1 MAHIEPRPASSAGL
15 FVKLVYWFT
24 RRRFGRV
31 PTPVGIMAH
40 NLAVLSAAAGYE
52 LALERARALDVRL
65 KELAMVKTA
74 LLVGCRFCIDIGA
87 SLARGHGV
95 SPAALMDLP
104 FYTTSP
110 LYTPLER
117 RVLDYTVA
125 MTSTPMV
132 MPPALVDA
140 LRDELG
146 AAAMVEL
153 TAAIAWENHRARF
166 NHAVGAKEEGY
177 SDQTVCL
184 LPWAGSSQPEG
195 APSGP
200 RPLEASTIP

>member
-1 MAHIEPRPASSAGL
+1 MTHIEPRPARSAGL
-15 FVKLVYWFT
+15 FVKLVYWFA

-40 NLAVLSAAAGYE
+40 NRAVLSAVAGYE

-87 SLARGHGV
+87 SLARNHGV

-104 FYTTSP
+104 FHTTSP

-125 MTSTPMV
+125 MTSTPMQ
-132 MPPALVDA
+132 MPKELVEALRADLGVPAL
-140 LRDELG
+140 
-146 AAAMVEL
+146 VEL

-166 NHAVGAKEEGY
+166 NHAFGAREEGY

-184 LPWAGSSQPEG
+184 LPRAESHQPPIERQ
-195 APSGP
+195 A
-200 RPLEASTIP
+200 RA

>member
-1 MAHIEPRPASSAGL
+1 MSQATLLPRRWGMAHIEPRPARSAGL
-15 FVKLVYWFT
+15 FVKLVYWLA

-31 PTPVGIMAH
+31 PAPVGIMAH
-40 NLAVLSAAAGYE
+40 HGAVLAAVAGYE
-52 LALERARALDVRL
+52 LSLERARALDVRL

-87 SLARGHGV
+87 SLAQNHGV

-125 MTSTPMV
+125 MTSTPML
-132 MPPALVDA
+132 MPKELVEALRAELGVPAL
-140 LRDELG
+140 
-146 AAAMVEL
+146 VEL

-166 NHAVGAKEEGY
+166 NHAFGAGEEGY
-177 SDQTVCL
+177 SAQTVCL
-184 LPWAGSSQPEG
+184 LPTA
-195 APSGP
+195 APSDLGS
-200 RPLEASTIP
+200 R

>member
-1 MAHIEPRPASSAGL
+1 MAHIEPRPARSAGL
-15 FVKLVYWFT
+15 FVKLVYWLA

-31 PTPVGIMAH
+31 PAPVGIMAH
-40 NLAVLSAAAGYE
+40 NRAVLSAAAGYE
-52 LALERARALDVRL
+52 LSFERACALDVRL

-87 SLARGHGV
+87 SLARNHGV

-125 MTSTPMV
+125 MTSTPML
-132 MPPALVDA
+132 MPRELVEA
-140 LRDELG
+140 LRAELG
-146 AAAMVEL
+146 VSALVEL

-166 NHAVGAKEEGY
+166 NHAFGAEEEGY

-184 LPWAGSSQPEG
+184 LPRAGSLQPD
-195 APSGP
+195 ATPSAA
-200 RPLEASTIP
+200 RPVEASTSP